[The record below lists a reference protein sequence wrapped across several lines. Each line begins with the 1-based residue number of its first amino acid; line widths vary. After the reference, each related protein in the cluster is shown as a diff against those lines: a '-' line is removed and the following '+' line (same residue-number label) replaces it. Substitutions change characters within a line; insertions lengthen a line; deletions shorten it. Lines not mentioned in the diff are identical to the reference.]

1 MANVRSLSKL
11 AIAIVL
17 AVPVALAMTPASVAV
32 AASAFACADPSNLC
46 LSPAGGA
53 KWEAGAQT
61 SAKDKKKRSEKA
73 PGSVSI
79 TVEGGRGSLFVNGRY
94 AGTAPLSGISVP
106 SGRNDI
112 QVRDGSSV
120 LSQGVMTVPKG
131 GSLSVTVRHP

>member
-1 MANVRSLSKL
+1 MAILHRMSTLTL
-11 AIAIVL
+11 
-17 AVPVALAMTPASVAV
+17 ALALGASFGLAFVPASV
-32 AASAFACADPSNLC
+32 SANSFACADPSNLC
-46 LSPAGGA
+46 LSPGGGG
-53 KWEAGAQT
+53 KWEAGAQA
-61 SAKDKKKRSEKA
+61 SAKDKKKRSDKSG
-73 PGSVSI
+73 GSISV

-94 AGTAPLSGISVP
+94 AGTAPLSGISLP